1 MIPRR
6 ESILD
11 FKKLE

>member
-11 FKKLE
+11 FKELE